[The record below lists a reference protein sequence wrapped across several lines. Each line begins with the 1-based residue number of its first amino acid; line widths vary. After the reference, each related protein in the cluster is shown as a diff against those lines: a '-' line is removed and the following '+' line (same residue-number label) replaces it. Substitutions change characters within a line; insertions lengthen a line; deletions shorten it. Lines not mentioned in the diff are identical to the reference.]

1 MNRLFTSNAFRAAVV
16 SATAVGAAAVAS
28 APAAEAHHFHGLG
41 LSIGL
46 GTGLG
51 YSGVY
56 LRPGCGYFYRKAVR
70 TGDPYWWDRFEA
82 CRYGY

>member
-1 MNRLFTSNAFRAAVV
+1 MTRLVSARSLRAALF
-16 SATAVGAAAVAS
+16 AAATLGATTLAT

-46 GTGLG
+46 GSGYG

-56 LRPGCGYFYRKAVR
+56 LAPRCGWLYRKAVR
-70 TGDPYWWDRFEA
+70 TGDAYWWDRYEA